1 MISKMFLDN
10 GTPSNSV
17 VLTFT
22 SFPSDKMIGY
32 PFSLQIEIIIPTW
45 LAYFTICPGL
55 KIVVAISFRFCFAA
69 TNIAI
74 ILHNTKY
81 LYAVK
86 KEMATLEREP
96 PSLIIC

>member
-22 SFPSDKMIGY
+22 SFPSDKMIRF

-55 KIVVAISFRFCFAA
+55 KLVIVIVFSFCFTV
-69 TNIAI
+69 TNIGI
-74 ILHNTKY
+74 ILQNTKY
-81 LYAVK
+81 L
-86 KEMATLEREP
+86 
-96 PSLIIC
+96 